1 MLNKLIIKNKN
12 KGVVMSDITID
23 GTEYKKEQM
32 SNEQVAI
39 VNKLAN
45 IQQSKNNL
53 LSQIQD
59 LEILADVYV
68 GKFKDAKSS
77 EEVKQEE
84 SK

>member
-1 MLNKLIIKNKN
+1 
-12 KGVVMSDITID
+12 MSDITID

-59 LEILADVYV
+59 LEILADVWV
-68 GKFKDAKSS
+68 QKFKDAKPK
-77 EEVKQEE
+77 EEDKEVQEQ
-84 SK
+84 K

>member
-1 MLNKLIIKNKN
+1 MITVDGKEYNK
-12 KGVVMSDITID
+12 
-23 GTEYKKEQM
+23 EEM
-32 SNEQVAI
+32 SNDQIAI
-39 VNKLAN
+39 VGKLAN

-68 GKFKDAKSS
+68 GKFKDAKPQ
-77 EEVKQEE
+77 EEVKKEE

>member
-1 MLNKLIIKNKN
+1 MA
-12 KGVVMSDITID
+12 DITID
-23 GTEYKKEQM
+23 GKEYNKEEM
-32 SNEQVAI
+32 SNEQIAI
-39 VNKLAN
+39 VGKLVN

-59 LEILADVYV
+59 LDILAEVWV
-68 GKFKDAKSS
+68 NKFKQAKPN

>member
-1 MLNKLIIKNKN
+1 
-12 KGVVMSDITID
+12 MSDITID

-32 SNEQVAI
+32 SNEQVQI

-68 GKFKDAKSS
+68 GKFKDAKPS

>member
-1 MLNKLIIKNKN
+1 M
-12 KGVVMSDITID
+12 ITID
-23 GTEYKKEQM
+23 GKEYNKEEM

-39 VNKLAN
+39 VGKLAN
-45 IQQSKNNL
+45 IKQSKNNL

-68 GKFKDAKSS
+68 GKFKDAKPQ

>member
-1 MLNKLIIKNKN
+1 
-12 KGVVMSDITID
+12 MSDITID

-32 SNEQVAI
+32 SNEQVQI

-59 LEILADVYV
+59 LEILADVWV
-68 GKFKDAKSS
+68 QKFKDAKPK
-77 EEVKQEE
+77 EEDKEAQEQ
-84 SK
+84 K

>member
-1 MLNKLIIKNKN
+1 M
-12 KGVVMSDITID
+12 ITID
-23 GTEYKKEQM
+23 GKEYNKEEM
-32 SNEQVAI
+32 SNEQIAI
-39 VNKLAN
+39 VGKLVN

-59 LEILADVYV
+59 LDILAEVWV
-68 GKFKDAKSS
+68 NKFKEAKPKEEV

>member
-1 MLNKLIIKNKN
+1 MA
-12 KGVVMSDITID
+12 DITID
-23 GTEYKKEQM
+23 GKEYNKEEM
-32 SNEQVAI
+32 SNEQIAI
-39 VNKLAN
+39 VGKLAN

-59 LEILADVYV
+59 LEILAEVWV
-68 GKFKDAKSS
+68 NKFKEAKPKEE

>member
-1 MLNKLIIKNKN
+1 M
-12 KGVVMSDITID
+12 ITID
-23 GTEYKKEQM
+23 GKEYNKEEM

-39 VNKLAN
+39 VGKLAN
-45 IQQSKNNL
+45 IKQSKNNL

-68 GKFKDAKSS
+68 GKFKDAKPS

>member
-1 MLNKLIIKNKN
+1 MA
-12 KGVVMSDITID
+12 DITID
-23 GTEYKKEQM
+23 GKEYNKEEM
-32 SNEQVAI
+32 SNEQIAI
-39 VNKLAN
+39 VGKLVN

-59 LEILADVYV
+59 LDILAEVWV
-68 GKFKDAKSS
+68 NKFKEAKPKEEV